1 MKKILIIDDSTLSR
15 TIIKK
20 TLGEEVYQFIE
31 AEDGIS
37 GLEKFFLEKPDLVI
51 LDLTMPGMNGMDAL
65 AKIREMDPRAK
76 VLIGTA
82 DIQEFSQQQAA
93 NLGAAGFLTK
103 PFSPAK
109 IQQTVESTLAKDH
122 GN

>member
-20 TLGEEVYQFIE
+20 TLGEEVYKFIE

-51 LDLTMPGMNGMDAL
+51 LDLTMPGMNGMEAL
-65 AKIREMDPRAK
+65 AKIREMDPRAQ

-82 DIQEFSQQQAA
+82 DIQDFSQQQAA
-93 NLGAAGFLTK
+93 NLGAAGFITK
-103 PFSPAK
+103 PFSPAN
-109 IQQTVESTLAKDH
+109 IQKTVESALEKSYEE
-122 GN
+122 